1 MRDEPLN
8 DIHPTALID
17 PGAVLGEDV
26 TVGPF
31 AIVGPGVT
39 VGPGCRLGPRVTITR
54 DTRLGRNVRVG
65 DGTVLGGDPQDLKY
79 RGEATRLE
87 IGDDVVIRE
96 YTTINRGTAR
106 SGLTSIGSRS
116 YLMSYVH
123 VAHDCRVGEGVILSN
138 GVQLAGHVTIE
149 DRANLSGLV
158 AVHQFVTIGKLAF
171 IGGCSRVSQDI
182 PPYVMAVGNPV
193 ELFGL
198 NGVGL
203 ERAGFPEDTV
213 AALKRLYRLFFNS
226 SLNFTQAIERAQLEV
241 PGLPEVQRF
250 IEFVARSERG
260 VPA

>member
-1 MRDEPLN
+1 MRDGPLSE
-8 DIHPTALID
+8 IHPTALID
-17 PGAVLGEDV
+17 PGATLGEGV
-26 TVGPF
+26 AVGAF
-31 AIVGPGVT
+31 AIVGPGVSI
-39 VGPGCRLGPRVTITR
+39 GPGCRLGPRVTITR

-79 RGEATRLE
+79 QGEETWLE
-87 IGDDVVIRE
+87 IGDEVVIRE

-106 SGLTSIGSRS
+106 SGLTRIGPGS

-182 PPYVMAVGNPV
+182 PPFVMAVGNPV

-198 NGVGL
+198 NSVGL
-203 ERAGFPEDTV
+203 ERAGFPEATV
-213 AALKRLYRLFFNS
+213 AALKRLYRLLFNS
-226 SLNFTQAIERAQLEV
+226 SLNFSQAIERARLEV
-241 PGLPEVQRF
+241 PALPEVQQF
-250 IEFVARSERG
+250 IDFVARSERG